1 MVRENRSDFFRM
13 IAKKNAE
20 NAAKLYGVLS
30 AVELFM
36 LILQHFTDKLF
47 GTGKHVFKMMYII
60 ILIYSFTSAMVLN
73 YLKKKADKNYVI
85 INNLIAVMG
94 IITIGWTE
102 LMAYLDFVYL
112 GTFDFTLFVAI
123 SVAFLMFLI
132 VQYYALYVVVL
143 LNGVTMACM
152 SFYISLAT
160 GRTMAPTVNLILFL
174 LIATSGTIAKYRIA
188 MSDFDKQSVIMKR
201 NNELFDANE
210 RILNMKDSAEAASVA
225 KSQFLANMSHE
236 IRTPINAILG
246 MDEMIL
252 RESDNAEISNY
263 AANIQSSGR
272 NLLQLIN
279 DILDISKI
287 ESGKLEIVPVNYDL
301 AELISIIVNEMK
313 ARANDKAIEVN
324 FEVSPTMP
332 YKYFGDSVRI
342 KQIITNI
349 MTNGIKYTEKG
360 SVTLY
365 VNGIEAGGNYLIMI
379 SVIDTGIGIK
389 PEDMENLFEKF
400 TRLDLEKN
408 RTIEGTGLGLAITK
422 QLVDVMGGTIDVQ
435 SVYGQ
440 GTNFAVTIPQTVV
453 DIEPIGDFRERYQQ
467 SVLERE
473 KYKESFIA
481 PEAHILVVDDNDMNI
496 QVIRSLL
503 KKTEVMLDEAS
514 SGKVALSLASKNKYD
529 LILMDHLM
537 PIMDGIETF
546 HHVRNDDDSIN
557 KDTPVIILTANA
569 VSGAKEEY
577 LNEGF
582 AGYLSKPI
590 DGRTLE
596 TTIIRFLPE
605 DRYTYIKE
613 DIMVEKLADHELR
626 DELSSKLMNA
636 EIDLETGLRYLDYNL
651 DNYFDMADI
660 YVKTADKLAPSLD
673 EYVTNND
680 CDNFRIKIHAIKSSS
695 KNIGAVRLSDD
706 AQRLETAAK
715 NMDIDK
721 INTNW
726 PLFKK
731 SWFDVVEALRE
742 IRPDKVENVIA
753 EEDKI
758 EDRNAVY
765 GLVSEMKIALT
776 DYELDTAEDI
786 AEKLKGYKLTEE
798 ESKLINNATISMG
811 EFNYDEAV
819 DYLNAFLE
827 AMR

>member
-1 MVRENRSDFFRM
+1 
-13 IAKKNAE
+13 
-20 NAAKLYGVLS
+20 
-30 AVELFM
+30 
-36 LILQHFTDKLF
+36 
-47 GTGKHVFKMMYII
+47 
-60 ILIYSFTSAMVLN
+60 
-73 YLKKKADKNYVI
+73 
-85 INNLIAVMG
+85 
-94 IITIGWTE
+94 
-102 LMAYLDFVYL
+102 
-112 GTFDFTLFVAI
+112 
-123 SVAFLMFLI
+123 
-132 VQYYALYVVVL
+132 
-143 LNGVTMACM
+143 
-152 SFYISLAT
+152 
-160 GRTMAPTVNLILFL
+160 
-174 LIATSGTIAKYRIA
+174 
-188 MSDFDKQSVIMKR
+188 
-201 NNELFDANE
+201 
-210 RILNMKDSAEAASVA
+210 
-225 KSQFLANMSHE
+225 
-236 IRTPINAILG
+236 
-246 MDEMIL
+246 
-252 RESDNAEISNY
+252 
-263 AANIQSSGR
+263 
-272 NLLQLIN
+272 
-279 DILDISKI
+279 
-287 ESGKLEIVPVNYDL
+287 
-301 AELISIIVNEMK
+301 
-313 ARANDKAIEVN
+313 
-324 FEVSPTMP
+324 
-332 YKYFGDSVRI
+332 
-342 KQIITNI
+342 
-349 MTNGIKYTEKG
+349 
-360 SVTLY
+360 
-365 VNGIEAGGNYLIMI
+365 MI

-453 DIEPIGDFRERYQQ
+453 DTEPIGDFRERYQQ

-651 DNYFDMADI
+651 ENYFDMADI